1 MKTVYIA
8 ASSLINQS
16 PHLQKMSLSNNKSK
30 YKPLLT
36 SADMSRMTRL
46 NRQPI
51 KANSHLVNTYQS
63 SVKNTKESER
73 SSSLLKS
80 HKCRKNPIL

>member
-1 MKTVYIA
+1 MKIVYIA

-36 SADMSRMTRL
+36 SASQITIQL
-46 NRQPI
+46 
-51 KANSHLVNTYQS
+51 SLS
-63 SVKNTKESER
+63 SKVR
-73 SSSLLKS
+73 KS
-80 HKCRKNPIL
+80 

>member
-46 NRQPI
+46 NRQ
-51 KANSHLVNTYQS
+51 QS
-63 SVKNTKESER
+63 KQIVT
-73 SSSLLKS
+73 
-80 HKCRKNPIL
+80 

>member
-30 YKPLLT
+30 YKHLLT

-46 NRQPI
+46 NRQ
-51 KANSHLVNTYQS
+51 QS
-63 SVKNTKESER
+63 KQIVT
-73 SSSLLKS
+73 
-80 HKCRKNPIL
+80 

>member
-30 YKPLLT
+30 YKV
-36 SADMSRMTRL
+36 R
-46 NRQPI
+46 
-51 KANSHLVNTYQS
+51 
-63 SVKNTKESER
+63 
-73 SSSLLKS
+73 KS
-80 HKCRKNPIL
+80 